1 VVGPGGRPWGLPMPN
16 VFISYSRRDGAY
28 VDELVAFLQAND
40 IPAWADKEIHHGDH
54 WEDVIVTQIGQC
66 AAFVPV
72 MTPDAWA
79 SPWVRNEV
87 GRARLKEKP
96 ILPLLRAGDHF
107 FGLSHLEAE
116 DVTRGQLPTDAFV
129 ARLRSLVD
137 GRPDAVPGP
146 YRSTARRPRRRPGW
160 LRPALVAVAV
170 LAIVG
175 AAVTLVNR
183 NRAADGP
190 ASAHPSSAN
199 QSSARPTGTAA
210 TGSGDLAP
218 VVEHLSTPETVGG
231 MILYFNAPSS
241 DAGSATFG
249 FEIKEKTGSAYLLY
263 RDAANTGAQVSLL
276 AATGAI
282 PKPDVVIADYLTSLD
297 RNTLQDVDP
306 GRLSGIA
313 KCGTLAGDGT
323 IVGCVWAD
331 PGSLG
336 QLYCYYRPQDE
347 CATLFTQFRDSI
359 LVRD

>member
-1 VVGPGGRPWGLPMPN
+1 VGAGPWGLPMAN

-40 IPAWADKEIHHGDH
+40 VPAWADKEIHHGDH
-54 WEDVIVTQIGQC
+54 WEDVIVTQIDEC

-72 MTPDAWA
+72 MTPEAWA

-96 ILPLLRAGDHF
+96 ILPLLRSGDHF

-116 DVTRGQLPTDAFV
+116 DVTGGQLPTDAFV
-129 ARLRSLVD
+129 ARLRTLVD
-137 GRPDAVPGP
+137 GGDAVPGP
-146 YRSTARRPRRRPGW
+146 YRSAGRRRRRPGW
-160 LRPALVAVAV
+160 LTPVLVAVAV

-175 AAVTLVNR
+175 GAVTLVNR
-183 NRAADGP
+183 SRADG
-190 ASAHPSSAN
+190 AIAN
-199 QSSARPTGTAA
+199 RPTGTGHPTATSGATSGAGLEAA
-210 TGSGDLAP
+210 
-218 VVEHLSTPETVGG
+218 VVERLNVPETVGG
-231 MILYFNAPSS
+231 MTLYFNAPSS

-249 FEIKEKTGSAYLLY
+249 FEIKEKTASLYLLY
-263 RDAANTGAQVSLL
+263 RDAGNTTAQVSVL

-282 PKPDVVIADYLTSLD
+282 AKPDVVIADYLTSLD
-297 RNTLQDVDP
+297 RSTLADVDP

-336 QLYCYYRPQDE
+336 QLYCYFRPQE
-347 CATLFTQFRDSI
+347 ACATLFTQFRDAI
-359 LVRD
+359 LVRQ